1 MASVF
6 GSMKLLLLALCLLLF
21 ITRSIQEDQYDYD
34 YANELDSKGQ
44 SESFFDSSTSSVQPD
59 RQFLLASR
67 LDPFEGSF

>member
-34 YANELDSKGQ
+34 YANELDSDGQ
-44 SESFFDSSTSSVQPD
+44 SESFLYSLTSSEQPD
-59 RQFLLASR
+59 RFLKHNDDNLRS
-67 LDPFEGSF
+67 